1 MVRIRAL
8 MRVCVFPR
16 VQRILRIAVATMAV
30 LLACLPASPQT
41 QQGSIQGAVR
51 DQSGGAIEGAT
62 VTVTDVDRGIARS
75 LVTDSAGAY
84 FASSLLPGAYI
95 LRTEAKGF
103 RVAEHRDIVV
113 QVGQDIRIDFTMVPG
128 EQTQTV
134 VVTGEVP
141 MVDTASATLGG
152 TFSNQTINDLP
163 LNGRNYVNLLPL
175 RPGVLIYP
183 GGGGTDQSTDG
194 LRVEDNVF
202 LVDGLLNSNPDN
214 GQSVINSA
222 YKAGDSTSI
231 LPVDAIQEFTTQ
243 VNPEAE
249 YGWKAGAHINIG
261 LKSGTNSLHGTAY
274 AYGRDGAWDARNYF
288 DRTTNTVGAPN
299 PQTPVELEQFGATA
313 GGRIVKDKVFWFGGY
328 EGQRYTV
335 GNVLVGAAPATVSV
349 GDPTASLVDACRAL
363 NTAGTPINAL
373 SAQLAG
379 LNTSTCVVS
388 PPSSSFESLFP
399 MNNGTNPG
407 GPTVYAAPLISS
419 NSADSAVAKVDYVLN
434 SHSSLNGS
442 YFFGNLNGTWV
453 LSADEL
459 APQWRT
465 LINDRVQAVMGNWTW
480 TPNST
485 WVNELRAG
493 YDYVTTDSTPVDNKV
508 NPASPWPTGY
518 GINTGVT
525 NPVYFGMPYIQIT
538 SLNNFALGSPNQARA
553 FHGPDGEF
561 EIVDNVSYLHGHHT
575 SKFGADF
582 LYQVHDEDS
591 FRLGAGRIR
600 FRSIEDYLTGTVKD
614 GELLVADPTRDS
626 RDRAIAGFF
635 QDDWRVTPN
644 LTLNLGIR
652 YEYSAPPT
660 TRNHLAGNF
669 DPILGLVQA
678 GVQIPSQVNG
688 DFADWAPRFGLAW
701 NIGGNGKTV
710 LRVGASIIYDTTPF
724 GKFIDDVPFG
734 ADIVTT
740 NPVTGAVTTVLG
752 SQLGALQNSYSAN
765 QLNWST
771 AGPVF
776 PIGTVGNRFA
786 CGDGVGNDP
795 SPCGTFAVDRNI
807 RTPYV
812 GNWNVSIQHA
822 FTNNLTLQAAYVG
835 NHGARL
841 IGYTDLNQPP
851 IGAGWFGPSHAAAA
865 CLASA
870 GDPVPYDNCSASGA
884 DEAAAQTFAAK
895 FPYLQYINW
904 VSNHDSSNYNGLQL
918 TLTQRLSHG
927 LSFLAGYTYS
937 HALDDLSYFSNPTTQ
952 IAGQPIYG
960 NSDYDVTHRF
970 TFSMTYAIPGKKAPG
985 QMLEGWQINN
995 IVTLQSGL
1003 PWGVQDASNDFNG
1016 TGEVHNPP
1024 QEGWSTWDYY
1034 GSPSAFTSGPHP
1046 IPFFAPGPLSSFP
1059 AVCQQHA
1066 QANGQLAV
1074 ASLVNNGC
1082 YVQGDGVL
1090 VPPPFGSIGNT
1101 GRNLFRDS
1109 GFRNWDMSLI
1119 KGWRFKERFTAQFRA
1134 EFFNVLNHP
1143 KFANPYGARSTYLNN
1158 DPSGGFGFGCGCV
1171 TPDAAAGNPVLGTGG
1186 ARDIQLGLK
1195 LIF

>member
-1 MVRIRAL
+1 MDLVRQPVDV
-8 MRVCVFPR
+8 RVLPTANR
-16 VQRILRIAVATMAV
+16 VLQLAVATMLV
-30 LLACLPASPQT
+30 LLVCLPASPQT
-41 QQGSIQGAVR
+41 QQGRIEGTVV
-51 DQSGGAIEGAT
+51 DQSGGVIVDAA
-62 VTVTDVDRGIARS
+62 VTVTDVDRGVARS
-75 LVTDSAGAY
+75 LITDSAGAY
-84 FASSLLPGAYI
+84 AASSLLPGKYTVRA
-95 LRTEAKGF
+95 EAKGF
-103 RVAEHRDIVV
+103 KTAEHSDIVV
-113 QVGQDIRIDFTMVPG
+113 QVGQNIRIDVTLQPG
-128 EQTQTV
+128 EANQTITV
-134 VVTGEVP
+134 SGAP
-141 MVDTASATLGG
+141 PLVDTTSATLGG
-152 TFSNQTINDLP
+152 TLSNQTINDLP

-175 RPGVLIYP
+175 RPGVIIYP

-194 LRVEDNVF
+194 LRVESNVY
-202 LVDGLLNSNPDN
+202 LVDGLLNANPDN

-231 LPVDAIQEFTTQ
+231 LPVDSIQEFTIQ
-243 VNPEAE
+243 VNPKAE
-249 YGWKAGAHINIG
+249 YGWKAGAHVNLG
-261 LKSGTNSLHGTAY
+261 LKSGTNTIHGTAY

-288 DRTTNTVGAPN
+288 NQAKNTDGASN
-299 PQTPVELEQFGATA
+299 PETPVELEQFGASA
-313 GGRIVKDKVFWFGGY
+313 GGRIITDKLFWFGAY
-328 EGQRYTV
+328 EGQLYSV
-335 GNVLVGAAPATVSV
+335 GNILVGSAPAVVSV
-349 GDPTASLVDACRAL
+349 GNPAASLVDACNDL
-363 NTAGTPINAL
+363 NTMGTAINPL

-388 PPSSSFESLFP
+388 PPTSTFESLFP
-399 MNNGTNPG
+399 MNKGTNPG
-407 GPTVYAAPLISS
+407 GPTVYSAPLISS
-419 NSADSAVAKVDYVLN
+419 NSANSGVAKVDYILN
-434 SHSSLNGS
+434 PRNSFNGS
-442 YFFGNLNGTWV
+442 YFIGTLNGTWV

-459 APQWRT
+459 APQWQTR
-465 LINDRVQAVMGNWTW
+465 LNDKIQAGGGAWTW

-493 YDYVTTDSTPVDNKV
+493 YDYATTDSIPVDSKLD
-508 NPASPWPTGY
+508 PASPWPTGY

-525 NPVYFGMPYIQIT
+525 KPLYFGMPYIQIT

-561 EIVDNVSYLHGHHT
+561 EIVDNVSYLHGRHT
-575 SKFGADF
+575 SKFGVDF
-582 LYQVHDEDS
+582 LYQVHDENS

-600 FRSIEDYLTGTVKD
+600 FRSIEDFLTGTVKD

-626 RDRAIAGFF
+626 RGPAIAGFF
-635 QDDWRVTPN
+635 QDDWRVKPN
-644 LTLNLGIR
+644 LTLNLGVR

-669 DPILGLVQA
+669 DPTLGLVQA
-678 GVQIPSQVNG
+678 GVQIPTQVNS
-688 DFADWAPRFGLAW
+688 DFADWSPRFGLAW
-701 NIGGNGKTV
+701 NVRGNGKTV
-710 LRVGASIIYDTTPF
+710 VRVGAGIVYDTTPF

-740 NPVTGAVTTVLG
+740 NPVTGAVTTTLG
-752 SQLGALQNSYSAN
+752 SQLGALQNSYSGS

-771 AGPVF
+771 AGPIF
-776 PIGTVGNRFA
+776 PIGAVGNRFA

-812 GNWNVSIQHA
+812 ANWSLSIQQA
-822 FTNNLTLQAAYVG
+822 FTNNLTLQVAYVG

-851 IGAGWFGPSHAAAA
+851 IGAGWFGPSNAAGT

-870 GDPVPYDNCSASGA
+870 SDPVPYDNCSPSGA
-884 DEAAAQTFAAK
+884 DEAAAQPFAAK

-904 VSNHDSSNYNGLQL
+904 VSNHDRSNYNGLQL
-918 TLTQRLSHG
+918 TLTQRAYHG
-927 LSFLAGYTYS
+927 LFFLAGYTYS
-937 HALDDLSYFSNPTTQ
+937 HGLDDLSYFSNPTTQ

-960 NSDYDVTHRF
+960 SSDYDVRHRF
-970 TFSMTYAIPGKKAPG
+970 TFSATYAIPGKKSPA
-985 QMLEGWQINN
+985 QMLEGWQINS

-1024 QEGWSTWDYY
+1024 QEGWSTWDFY
-1034 GSPSAFTSGPHP
+1034 GSPGAFTSGPHP
-1046 IPFFAPGPLSSFP
+1046 IPFYAPGPLSSFP

-1082 YVQGDGVL
+1082 YVQGNGVL

-1109 GFRNWDMSLI
+1109 GFRNWDMSVV
-1119 KGWRFKERFTAQFRA
+1119 KGWKFNERFNVQFRA

-1171 TPDAAAGNPVLGTGG
+1171 TPDAASGNFVLGTGG

>member
-1 MVRIRAL
+1 MDSVQSVD
-8 MRVCVFPR
+8 MRVFSR
-16 VQRILRIAVATMAV
+16 LRRILQVAVPTIAV
-30 LLACLPASPQT
+30 LLICLPLFSQT
-41 QQGSIQGAVR
+41 NQGSIQGGVF
-51 DQSGGAIEGAT
+51 DESGGVIVGAT
-62 VTVTDVDRGIARS
+62 VTVTDVARGNARA
-75 LVTDSAGAY
+75 LITDSAGQY
-84 FASSLLPGAYI
+84 SASSLLPGKYMV
-95 LRTEAKGF
+95 RVEAKGF
-103 RVAEHRDIVV
+103 RTVEHTDVV
-113 QVGQDIRIDFTMVPG
+113 VEVGQDIRVDLTLQPG
-128 EQTQTV
+128 EQNQTV
-134 VVTGEVP
+134 TVTGEPP
-141 MVDTASATLGG
+141 MVDTTSATLGG
-152 TFSNQTINDLP
+152 TISNETINDLP
-163 LNGRNYVNLLPL
+163 LNGRNFKNLLPL
-175 RPGVLIYP
+175 RPGVIIYP
-183 GGGGTDQSTDG
+183 GGGGTDESTDG

-202 LVDGLLNSNPDN
+202 LVDGLLNGDPDN
-214 GQSVINSA
+214 GQSIINGA

-243 VNPEAE
+243 VNPKAE
-249 YGWKAGAHINIG
+249 YGWKSGAHVDIG
-261 LKSGTNSLHGTAY
+261 LKSGTNNLHGTAY
-274 AYGRDGAWDARNYF
+274 AYGRDDAWDARNF
-288 DRTTNTVGAPN
+288 FNHTTNTDGTPN
-299 PQTPVELEQFGATA
+299 PKTPVEFEQFGATA
-313 GGRIVKDKVFWFGGY
+313 GGRIIKDKLFWFGGY

-335 GNVLVGAAPATVSV
+335 GNFLVGAAPATVSV
-349 GDPTASLVDACRAL
+349 GDPTASLVDACRDL
-363 NTAGTPINAL
+363 NAMGTPINAL

-379 LNTSTCVVS
+379 LNTSTCIVL
-388 PPSSSFESLFP
+388 PPSSSLESLFP
-399 MNNGTNPG
+399 MNKGTNPG
-407 GPTVYAAPLISS
+407 GPTVYAAPLTSN
-419 NSADSAVAKVDYVLN
+419 NSANSAVAKVDYIFN
-434 SHSSLNGS
+434 AHNSLNGS
-442 YFFGNLNGTWV
+442 YFFGNLKGTWV

-459 APQWRT
+459 EPQWQT
-465 LINDRVQAVMGNWTW
+465 LLKDRVQAVSGTWTW

-485 WVNELRAG
+485 WVNELRSG
-493 YDYVTTDSTPVDNKV
+493 YDYATTDSTPVDHNV
-508 NPASPWPTGY
+508 SPASPWPTGY

-525 NPVYFGMPYIQIT
+525 NPLYFGMPYIQIR

-553 FHGPDGEF
+553 YHGPDGEF
-561 EIVDNVSYLHGHHT
+561 EIVDNVSYLRGHHIF
-575 SKFGADF
+575 KFGGDF
-582 LYQVHDEDS
+582 LYQVHDENS

-600 FRSIEDYLTGTVKD
+600 FRSIEDFLTGTVKD

-626 RDRAIAGFF
+626 RGRAIAGFF
-635 QDDWRVTPN
+635 QDDWRVSPN

-678 GVQIPSQVNG
+678 GIQIPSQVNG

-701 NIGGNGKTV
+701 NVRGNGKTV
-710 LRVGASIIYDTTPF
+710 VRVGASIIYDTTPF

-734 ADIVTT
+734 ADVVTT
-740 NPVTGAVTTVLG
+740 NPVTGVVTTVLG
-752 SQLGALQNSYSAN
+752 NQLGALQNSYDGSL
-765 QLNWST
+765 LNWST
-771 AGPVF
+771 AGPIF

-812 GNWNVSIQHA
+812 GNWNLSVQQA
-822 FTNNLTLQAAYVG
+822 FTNNLTVQVAYVG

-841 IGYTDLNQPP
+841 IGFTDLNQPP
-851 IGAGWFGPSHAAAA
+851 IGAGWFGPSQAAAA
-865 CLASA
+865 CLGSAS
-870 GDPVPYDNCSASGA
+870 DPVPYDNCSPSAA

-904 VSNHDSSNYNGLQL
+904 VSNHDRSNYNGLQL
-918 TLTQRLSHG
+918 TLTQRVSHG
-927 LSFLAGYTYS
+927 LLFLAGYTYS
-937 HALDDLSYFSNPTTQ
+937 HALDNLSYFSNPTTE
-952 IAGQPIYG
+952 IAGQSIYG
-960 NSDYDVTHRF
+960 NSDYDVRHRF
-970 TFSMTYAIPGKKAPG
+970 TFSMTYAIPGKKSPG

-1024 QEGWSTWDYY
+1024 QEGWSTWDFY
-1034 GSPSAFTSGPHP
+1034 GNPSAFTSGPHP
-1046 IPFFAPGPLSSFP
+1046 IPFFPPGPLASFP

-1082 YVQGDGVL
+1082 YVQGNGVL

-1109 GFRNWDMSLI
+1109 GFRNWDTSVV
-1119 KGWRFKERFTAQFRA
+1119 KGWKVKERLTVQFRA

-1158 DPSGGFGFGCGCV
+1158 DPSSGFGFACGCV